1 MWPSQSYTLA
11 SLTILTPIKR
21 KLKWTQVKQ
30 DAFDKI
36 KRIVAHNTL
45 STYPYFN
52 EEFKIHADDVTF
64 QLGEVMSHKEKT
76 IAFYSRKLTDAQ
88 QQYTVIEGE
97 LLNIV

>member
-52 EEFKIHADDVTF
+52 E
-64 QLGEVMSHKEKT
+64 
-76 IAFYSRKLTDAQ
+76 
-88 QQYTVIEGE
+88 
-97 LLNIV
+97 